1 MPYNKLH
8 PLRAA
13 DGKGGNYDL
22 YLRPICSATK
32 ITLGYLFPGVQE
44 WHKSYTAIPALQPKG
59 HPSSLFS
66 LFIFACSFYCQ
77 VLWQVVPS
85 FSKATNN
92 NLVHIINWALLLF
105 LR

>member
-13 DGKGGNYDL
+13 DGKDENYDL

-44 WHKSYTAIPALQPKG
+44 WNESYTTIPAL
-59 HPSSLFS
+59 
-66 LFIFACSFYCQ
+66 
-77 VLWQVVPS
+77 
-85 FSKATNN
+85 
-92 NLVHIINWALLLF
+92 
-105 LR
+105 